1 MIRSSYKYEEIVS
14 PAERDDMICFVSLE
28 HESRLENPETRA
40 THFSLCMDVKL
51 KFEVLASSKDCPIQ
65 MMKQLNKPV
74 YGVQF
79 HPEGYTERPYDRRSS
94 LVNFVYPEGYA
105 QAQPDGRSLLTN
117 FFSDRRSLEL
127 ELGMDQVRLC
137 LP

>member
-28 HESRLENPETRA
+28 HESRLENTETRA

-65 MMKQLNKPV
+65 MMKQLTSRSMASNSIPRATPSGRMTV
-74 YGVQF
+74 VV
-79 HPEGYTERPYDRRSS
+79 PWSISSIRR
-94 LVNFVYPEGYA
+94 VMH
-105 QAQPDGRSLLTN
+105 
-117 FFSDRRSLEL
+117 RRNP
-127 ELGMDQVRLC
+127 MDAVS
-137 LP
+137 